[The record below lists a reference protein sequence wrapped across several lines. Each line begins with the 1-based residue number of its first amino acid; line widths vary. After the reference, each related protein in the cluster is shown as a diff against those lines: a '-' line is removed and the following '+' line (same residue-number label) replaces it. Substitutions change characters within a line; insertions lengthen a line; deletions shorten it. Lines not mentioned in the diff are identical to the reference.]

1 MSKKLFRSIILLIT
15 FAVLLAVAV
24 SRLDILFAALK
35 AIVAILK
42 PFLVG
47 LIIAYILNR
56 PTMFFHD
63 RFIRKMKGKR
73 RASIAQGISVAI
85 VYLLFIGILV
95 LVFAL
100 LIPRLADSIAQF
112 ADNFDL
118 YSEKIN
124 EFVNNLI
131 LRLRLDD
138 LSVDIPA
145 LIQDN
150 MSNISELTSKVATTL
165 ANVVASTITAL
176 SNFFIGLVVSV
187 FMLVNKE
194 QLLRQ
199 IHLLADA
206 YLPDKAYKTTIRIA
220 RQTNITFNHFVSGQ
234 LLDALIFGCL
244 CFVGMTIFRF
254 DYALPISLII
264 GLTNIVPII
273 GPLLGTIPCALLL
286 LLISPV
292 KAFWFVVFIIVIQQ
306 IDGNLIYPKIVGN
319 KTGLPALWMLFAII
333 IGGKVF
339 GIWGVLLG
347 VPICA
352 VLYALIKE
360 NAQQRAIRRKR
371 EKVD

>member
-1 MSKKLFRSIILLIT
+1 MSKKLFRSILLLIT
-15 FAVLLAVAV
+15 FAVLLAVAI

-42 PFLVG
+42 PFFVG

-85 VYLLFIGILV
+85 VYVLFIGILV

-145 LIQDN
+145 LI
-150 MSNISELTSKVATTL
+150 
-165 ANVVASTITAL
+165 
-176 SNFFIGLVVSV
+176 
-187 FMLVNKE
+187 
-194 QLLRQ
+194 
-199 IHLLADA
+199 
-206 YLPDKAYKTTIRIA
+206 
-220 RQTNITFNHFVSGQ
+220 
-234 LLDALIFGCL
+234 
-244 CFVGMTIFRF
+244 
-254 DYALPISLII
+254 
-264 GLTNIVPII
+264 
-273 GPLLGTIPCALLL
+273 
-286 LLISPV
+286 
-292 KAFWFVVFIIVIQQ
+292 
-306 IDGNLIYPKIVGN
+306 
-319 KTGLPALWMLFAII
+319 
-333 IGGKVF
+333 
-339 GIWGVLLG
+339 
-347 VPICA
+347 
-352 VLYALIKE
+352 
-360 NAQQRAIRRKR
+360 
-371 EKVD
+371 